1 MGKIIKRNIGLEHIK
16 RVDLM
21 CSQESNEDI
30 NNALKRKVNINKGI
44 HKILTESYLFLSY
57 LTNSFVKDI
66 KLDAVRIWTT
76 DDELYVISTYDI
88 IENQIT
94 INANAAKLIL
104 SALNYVSCQ
113 EQANINVLEYN
124 TLDYILYEAE
134 SKRSK

>member
-1 MGKIIKRNIGLEHIK
+1 M
-16 RVDLM
+16 
-21 CSQESNEDI
+21 
-30 NNALKRKVNINKGI
+30 
-44 HKILTESYLFLSY
+44 
-57 LTNSFVKDI
+57 
-66 KLDAVRIWTT
+66 
-76 DDELYVISTYDI
+76 ISTYDI
-88 IENQIT
+88 IENQRT